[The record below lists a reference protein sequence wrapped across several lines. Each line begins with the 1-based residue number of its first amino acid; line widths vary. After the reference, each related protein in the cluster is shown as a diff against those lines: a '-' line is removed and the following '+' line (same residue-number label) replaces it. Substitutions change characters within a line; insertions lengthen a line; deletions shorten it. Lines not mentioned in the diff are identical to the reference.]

1 LIGLI
6 RINAA
11 HSLAFDGQGA
21 GIETAP
27 MSSKLA
33 TLFARLRAGLR
44 VLSVMPAPRAWV
56 ELRCARRLD
65 RLARRLQRMH
75 ARIACMQDHLTG
87 DGTGTGTPAAPA
99 APATPASD
107 ADGSLRRMLAGLR
120 AELARMRCDLARW
133 HTRECGGESGA
144 RLAAAL
150 ARLNRIAVDT
160 NAAAL
165 RLEAE
170 LEARAR

>member
-1 LIGLI
+1 
-6 RINAA
+6 
-11 HSLAFDGQGA
+11 
-21 GIETAP
+21 

-44 VLSVMPAPRAWV
+44 SFSRLPVPRAWV

-75 ARIACMQDHLTG
+75 ARIACMQDHLAG
-87 DGTGTGTPAAPA
+87 DDGT
-99 APATPASD
+99 PATPASD

>member
-1 LIGLI
+1 M
-6 RINAA
+6 
-11 HSLAFDGQGA
+11 F
-21 GIETAP
+21 
-27 MSSKLA
+27 SKLVS
-33 TLFARLRAGLR
+33 LFVRLCA
-44 VLSVMPAPRAWV
+44 VLHPRRMVPAPRAWV

-75 ARIACMQDHLTG
+75 VRIAVMQDYLTG
-87 DGTGTGTPAAPA
+87 GETPAI
-99 APATPASD
+99 PASD
-107 ADGSLRRMLAGLR
+107 ADGSLRSMLAGLR
-120 AELARMRCDLARW
+120 AELARMRCDLALW
-133 HTRECGGESGA
+133 HVRECGGECGA

-160 NAAAL
+160 HAAAQ

>member
-1 LIGLI
+1 MI
-6 RINAA
+6 RINAF
-11 HSLAFDGQGA
+11 HPLAFDGEGA
-21 GIETAP
+21 DIETAV

-33 TLFARLRAGLR
+33 ILFARLRAALR
-44 VLSVMPAPRAWV
+44 VFSLLPAPRAWV

-75 ARIACMQDHLTG
+75 ARIACMQDHLAG

-133 HTRECGGESGA
+133 HMRECGGESGA

>member
-1 LIGLI
+1 
-6 RINAA
+6 
-11 HSLAFDGQGA
+11 
-21 GIETAP
+21 
-27 MSSKLA
+27 
-33 TLFARLRAGLR
+33 
-44 VLSVMPAPRAWV
+44 V

-75 ARIACMQDHLTG
+75 ARIACMQDHLAG
-87 DGTGTGTPAAPA
+87 GGTGTPAAPS
-99 APATPASD
+99 TPASD

-160 NAAAL
+160 DAAAL

>member
-1 LIGLI
+1 MLRTLVSLFVRLL
-6 RINAA
+6 RI
-11 HSLAFDGQGA
+11 L
-21 GIETAP
+21 
-27 MSSKLA
+27 
-33 TLFARLRAGLR
+33 
-44 VLSVMPAPRAWV
+44 PAPRAWV

-65 RLARRLQRMH
+65 RLARRLQGMH
-75 ARIACMQDHLTG
+75 ARIAGMQDHLTG
-87 DGTGTGTPAAPA
+87 ADTQSA
-99 APATPASD
+99 PASD

-120 AELARMRCDLARW
+120 AELAQMRCDLALW
-133 HTRECGGESGA
+133 HVRECGGESGA

-170 LEARAR
+170 LEARALRQTV

>member
-1 LIGLI
+1 
-6 RINAA
+6 
-11 HSLAFDGQGA
+11 
-21 GIETAP
+21 
-27 MSSKLA
+27 MSSKL
-33 TLFARLRAGLR
+33 TSLFARLRAGFRLFAQ
-44 VLSVMPAPRAWV
+44 LPAPRAWV

-65 RLARRLQRMH
+65 RLARRLQHMH
-75 ARIACMQDHLTG
+75 ARIAFMQDHLTG
-87 DGTGTGTPAAPA
+87 GGTGTGTPAAPA
-99 APATPASD
+99 APASD

-150 ARLNRIAVDT
+150 ARVNRIAVDT
-160 NAAAL
+160 HAAAL

>member
-1 LIGLI
+1 
-6 RINAA
+6 
-11 HSLAFDGQGA
+11 
-21 GIETAP
+21 

-33 TLFARLRAGLR
+33 SLFARLRAGLR
-44 VLSVMPAPRAWV
+44 RLQPLSLLPAPRAWV

-65 RLARRLQRMH
+65 HLARRLQRMH
-75 ARIACMQDHLTG
+75 VRIAVMQDHLAG
-87 DGTGTGTPAAPA
+87 DAPA
-99 APATPASD
+99 SRDSD

>member
-1 LIGLI
+1 LI
-6 RINAA
+6 RINAV
-11 HSLAFDGQGA
+11 HPLAFDGDGTD
-21 GIETAP
+21 IETAT

-44 VLSVMPAPRAWV
+44 SFLVLPAPRAWV

-75 ARIACMQDHLTG
+75 ARIACMQDHLAG
-87 DGTGTGTPAAPA
+87 GGMPAAPD
-99 APATPASD
+99 SD

-133 HTRECGGESGA
+133 HARECGGESGA

-150 ARLNRIAVDT
+150 VRVNRIAVDT

>member
-1 LIGLI
+1 MLRTLV
-6 RINAA
+6 
-11 HSLAFDGQGA
+11 SLFV
-21 GIETAP
+21 
-27 MSSKLA
+27 
-33 TLFARLRAGLR
+33 RLLR
-44 VLSVMPAPRAWV
+44 MLPAPRAWV

-65 RLARRLQRMH
+65 RLARRLQGMH
-75 ARIACMQDHLTG
+75 ARIAGMQDHLTG
-87 DGTGTGTPAAPA
+87 GDTQSL
-99 APATPASD
+99 PASD

-120 AELARMRCDLARW
+120 AELAQMRCDLALW
-133 HTRECGGESGA
+133 HVRECGGESGA

>member
-1 LIGLI
+1 M
-6 RINAA
+6 ATA
-11 HSLAFDGQGA
+11 GA
-21 GIETAP
+21 NIETAA

-33 TLFARLRAGLR
+33 SLFVRLRTALHPLR
-44 VLSVMPAPRAWV
+44 LLPAPRAWV

-65 RLARRLQRMH
+65 RLARRLQCMQ
-75 ARIACMQDHLTG
+75 ARIAGMQEHLSG
-87 DGTGTGTPAAPA
+87 NGAPA
-99 APATPASD
+99 HPASD

-120 AELARMRCDLARW
+120 AELARMRCDLALW
-133 HTRECGGESGA
+133 HVRECGGESGA

-160 NAAAL
+160 GAAAL

>member
-1 LIGLI
+1 MFRKLV
-6 RINAA
+6 
-11 HSLAFDGQGA
+11 SLFVRQ
-21 GIETAP
+21 
-27 MSSKLA
+27 L
-33 TLFARLRAGLR
+33 
-44 VLSVMPAPRAWV
+44 PAPRAWV

-65 RLARRLQRMH
+65 RLARRLEGMH
-75 ARIACMQDHLTG
+75 ARIACMQDHLMDG
-87 DGTGTGTPAAPA
+87 DTKAP
-99 APATPASD
+99 PASD

-120 AELARMRCDLARW
+120 AELARMRCDLALW
-133 HTRECGGESGA
+133 HARECGGESGA

>member
-1 LIGLI
+1 MLRKLV
-6 RINAA
+6 
-11 HSLAFDGQGA
+11 SLFV
-21 GIETAP
+21 
-27 MSSKLA
+27 
-33 TLFARLRAGLR
+33 RLVRML
-44 VLSVMPAPRAWV
+44 PAPRAWV

-65 RLARRLQRMH
+65 RLARRLQGMH
-75 ARIACMQDHLTG
+75 ARIAGMQDHLLCG
-87 DGTGTGTPAAPA
+87 DTQTP
-99 APATPASD
+99 PASD

-120 AELARMRCDLARW
+120 AELARMRCDLALW
-133 HTRECGGESGA
+133 HLRECGGESGA

-170 LEARAR
+170 LEARALRQTV

>member
-1 LIGLI
+1 
-6 RINAA
+6 
-11 HSLAFDGQGA
+11 
-21 GIETAP
+21 

-44 VLSVMPAPRAWV
+44 SFSRLPVSRAWV

-65 RLARRLQRMH
+65 RLACRLQRMH
-75 ARIACMQDHLTG
+75 ARIACMQDHLAG
-87 DGTGTGTPAAPA
+87 GGTGTPAA
-99 APATPASD
+99 PASD

>member
-1 LIGLI
+1 LI
-6 RINAA
+6 RISAG
-11 HSLAFDGQGA
+11 HPLAFDGQGVCN
-21 GIETAP
+21 ETAA

-44 VLSVMPAPRAWV
+44 SFSRLPVPRAWV

-75 ARIACMQDHLTG
+75 ARIACMQDHLAG
-87 DGTGTGTPAAPA
+87 GGTPP
-99 APATPASD
+99 TPASD

>member
-1 LIGLI
+1 
-6 RINAA
+6 
-11 HSLAFDGQGA
+11 
-21 GIETAP
+21 

-33 TLFARLRAGLR
+33 SLFTRLRAGLR
-44 VLSVMPAPRAWV
+44 VFSLLPAPRAWV

-75 ARIACMQDHLTG
+75 ARIACMQDHLAG
-87 DGTGTGTPAAPA
+87 GGTPAV
-99 APATPASD
+99 PASD

-133 HTRECGGESGA
+133 HTRECGGESGV

>member
-1 LIGLI
+1 LI
-6 RINAA
+6 RINAI
-11 HSLAFDGQGA
+11 HPLAFDGQGA

-33 TLFARLRAGLR
+33 ILFARLRAGLR
-44 VLSVMPAPRAWV
+44 VLSLLPAPRAWV

-87 DGTGTGTPAAPA
+87 DGTGTPA

-107 ADGSLRRMLAGLR
+107 ADGGLRRMLAGLR

>member
-75 ARIACMQDHLTG
+75 ARIAFMHDHLLG
-87 DGTGTGTPAAPA
+87 EGAPA
-99 APATPASD
+99 RPD
-107 ADGSLRRMLAGLR
+107 ADGSLRRMLVGLR
-120 AELARMRCDLARW
+120 GELSQMRCDLALW
-133 HTRECGGESGA
+133 YAEECGGESGE
-144 RLAAAL
+144 RLATAL
-150 ARLNRIAVDT
+150 TRLNGIAVDT
-160 NAAAL
+160 HAAAT

-170 LEARAR
+170 LDARAR

>member
-1 LIGLI
+1 M
-6 RINAA
+6 
-11 HSLAFDGQGA
+11 
-21 GIETAP
+21 P
-27 MSSKLA
+27 SKLVS
-33 TLFARLRAGLR
+33 LFVRLRTALHP
-44 VLSVMPAPRAWV
+44 LNLLPAPRAWV

-75 ARIACMQDHLTG
+75 ARIAVMQDHLAG
-87 DGTGTGTPAAPA
+87 NDAPA
-99 APATPASD
+99 SPASD

-120 AELARMRCDLARW
+120 AELARMRCDLALW
-133 HTRECGGESGA
+133 HVRECGGESGA

-160 NAAAL
+160 HAAAL
-165 RLEAE
+165 RLETE

>member
-1 LIGLI
+1 MFRKLV
-6 RINAA
+6 
-11 HSLAFDGQGA
+11 SLFV
-21 GIETAP
+21 
-27 MSSKLA
+27 
-33 TLFARLRAGLR
+33 RLL
-44 VLSVMPAPRAWV
+44 PAPRAWV

-65 RLARRLQRMH
+65 RLACRLQGMH
-75 ARIACMQDHLTG
+75 VRIAVMQHHLTDG
-87 DGTGTGTPAAPA
+87 DTKTG
-99 APATPASD
+99 PASD

-133 HTRECGGESGA
+133 HVRECGGESGV

-165 RLEAE
+165 KLEAE